1 MKSIF
6 SLGIF
11 LYLIISSTCADD
23 CSSKTTEA
31 TCTGSCK
38 WNAGTEA
45 TCKPKATCSLNSART
60 ACTSTEGCTFTAA
73 STQQATCVAACEA
86 TDNKDTCEN
95 KGCSYDTTNTRCTV
109 PTSCAL
115 NAGGT
120 ACGTPSEGCTFTA
133 ASTTAAKCEASV
145 TCALNNDKTACATA
159 TGCTFTAAVAGSCT
173 AKTDDDNDTDN
184 SSVLKVSLISLML
197 FFSLF

>member
-11 LYLIISSTCADD
+11 LYLIISSKCADD

-31 TCTGSCK
+31 ACTGSCK

-45 TCKPKATCSLNSART
+45 TCKPKATCSLNSGKT
-60 ACTSTEGCTFTAA
+60 ACTSAEGCQFTAA
-73 STQQATCVAACEA
+73 VTREPTCAPACAANDASTACTE
-86 TDNKDTCEN
+86 
-95 KGCSYDTTNTRCTV
+95 KGCTHDGTNCVVPTCTV
-109 PTSCAL
+109 SG
-115 NAGGT
+115 NACS
-120 ACGTPSEGCTFTA
+120 ASGCTYTA
-133 ASTTAAKCEASV
+133 GSNTPAKCEATA
-145 TCALNNDKTACATA
+145 TCALNNDKTACASA

-173 AKTDDDNDTDN
+173 AKTDDDDN
-184 SSVLKVSLISLML
+184 SSVLKVSLISLMF

>member
-31 TCTGSCK
+31 ACTGSCK

-45 TCKPKATCSLNSART
+45 TCKAKATCTLNSAKT
-60 ACTSTEGCTFTAA
+60 ACTSTEGCQFTAA
-73 STQQATCVAACEA
+73 VTRDATCAPACASGDEEEA
-86 TDNKDTCEN
+86 CKA
-95 KGCSYDTTNTRCTV
+95 KGCTYNSGCQVPTCTV
-109 PTSCAL
+109 SG
-115 NAGGT
+115 NACS
-120 ACGTPSEGCTFTA
+120 AAGCTYTA
-133 ASTTAAKCEASV
+133 GSSTAAKCEATA
-145 TCALNNDKTACATA
+145 TCALNNDKTACATE

-173 AKTDDDNDTDN
+173 AKTDDDDN
-184 SSVLKVSLISLML
+184 SSVLKVSLISLMF

>member
-6 SLGIF
+6 SLRIF

-45 TCKPKATCSLNSART
+45 TCKAATT
-60 ACTSTEGCTFTAA
+60 CTLKSDSSGCVSTEGCTFTAA
-73 STQQATCVAACEA
+73 STQQATCAPACASGDEEEA
-86 TDNKDTCEN
+86 CKA
-95 KGCSYDTTNTRCTV
+95 KGCTYNSGCVVPTCTV
-109 PTSCAL
+109 SG
-115 NAGGT
+115 NACS
-120 ACGTPSEGCTFTA
+120 AAGCTYTA
-133 ASTTAAKCEASV
+133 GSSTAAKCEASA
-145 TCALNNDKTACATA
+145 TCALNNDKTACASA

-173 AKTDDDNDTDN
+173 TDDDDTDN
-184 SSVLKVSLISLML
+184 SNILKVSLISLMF

>member
-31 TCTGSCK
+31 ACTGSCK

-45 TCKPKATCSLNSART
+45 TCKATATCSLKNDNSG
-60 ACTSTEGCTFTAA
+60 CVSTEGCQFTAA
-73 STQQATCVAACEA
+73 STQQATCVAACA
-86 TDNKDTCEN
+86 ADDDSTACAAA
-95 KGCSYDTTNTRCTV
+95 GCTYDTANTRCTV
-109 PTSCAL
+109 PNCAV
-115 NAGGT
+115 NAGRT
-120 ACGTPSEGCTFTA
+120 ACNTPSDGCTYTA
-133 ASTTAAKCEASV
+133 GSTTAAKCEATA
-145 TCALNNDKTACATA
+145 TCALNNDKTACASA

-173 AKTDDDNDTDN
+173 AKTDDDNDN
-184 SSVLKVSLISLML
+184 SSVLKVSLFSLMF

>member
-31 TCTGSCK
+31 ACTGSCK

-45 TCKPKATCSLNSART
+45 TCKATATCSLNSAKT
-60 ACTSTEGCTFTAA
+60 ACTSAEGCTFTAA
-73 STQQATCVAACEA
+73 STQQATCA
-86 TDNKDTCEN
+86 TTCTANDNKETCEG
-95 KGCSYDTTNTRCTV
+95 KGCSYVDGTGCTV
-109 PTSCAL
+109 PDCQVS
-115 NAGGT
+115 GS
-120 ACGTPSEGCTFTA
+120 ACSPASGCTYTA
-133 ASTTAAKCEASV
+133 GSTTAAKCEASA
-145 TCALNNDKTACATA
+145 TCALNNDKTACASA

-173 AKTDDDNDTDN
+173 AKTDDDNDN
-184 SSVLKVSLISLML
+184 SNILKVSLISLMF